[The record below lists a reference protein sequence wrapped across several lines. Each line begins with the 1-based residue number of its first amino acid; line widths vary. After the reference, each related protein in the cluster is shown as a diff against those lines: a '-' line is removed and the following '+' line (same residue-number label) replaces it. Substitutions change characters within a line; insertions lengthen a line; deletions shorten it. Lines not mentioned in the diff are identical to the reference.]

1 MPGSLHDIVLAN
13 VTMTLLISP
22 QRNHIVFRCL
32 ECCCCVWS
40 VLLLSWT
47 IRLWGGT
54 PLAWLAAC
62 VVSWD
67 TRVMIVV
74 RGHSYMYI
82 AAAAARSEK

>member
-1 MPGSLHDIVLAN
+1 MPDIVYSLPSEKPYC
-13 VTMTLLISP
+13 VP
-22 QRNHIVFRCL
+22 V

-40 VLLLSWT
+40 VLLLSWI